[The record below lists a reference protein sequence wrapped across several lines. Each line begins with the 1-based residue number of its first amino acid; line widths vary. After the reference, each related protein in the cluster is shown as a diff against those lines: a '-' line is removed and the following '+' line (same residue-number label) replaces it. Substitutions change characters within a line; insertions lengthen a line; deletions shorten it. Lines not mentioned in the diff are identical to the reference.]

1 MSAMAD
7 APMDAAGSEVST
19 EELLAQVAGM
29 PNDDARRHAAVDEVV
44 RRHDWLVRWVA
55 ARYSGRGEDYE
66 VLRQEAYVGL
76 MEAIGRFDADR
87 GAFLPFAKLTV
98 LGTVKRHFRDR
109 RRWIRLPRRLQE
121 LQADIR
127 EVREEMAQGTGRQPS
142 SREIAERMGASERD
156 VAEAGSATFR
166 PVSLDAPAPSDP
178 DATLADLVGAED
190 GRIDQIVDL
199 EALRTALPTLPIRE
213 RKILLLRFYG
223 NFTQAEIAAKLGI
236 SQMHVSRL
244 IANTCAEL
252 RQRIEEHTATAR

>member
-1 MSAMAD
+1 MTLSQIREAEITSV
-7 APMDAAGSEVST
+7 PIESLLSEVAD
-19 EELLAQVAGM
+19 L
-29 PNDDARRHAAVDEVV
+29 PHDDPKRIAAVDEAV
-44 RRHDWLVRWVA
+44 RRHEWLVRWVA
-55 ARYSGRGEDYE
+55 SRYSGRGEDHE

-76 MEAIGRFDADR
+76 MEAIARFDPER

-127 EVREEMAQGTGRQPS
+127 AAREELAQGSGHQPTP
-142 SREIAERMGASERD
+142 RELAERMGADERD
-156 VAEAGSATFR
+156 VAEADAATFR

-178 DATLADLVGAED
+178 DSTLADLVGDED
-190 GRIDQIVDL
+190 DRIDKVVDM
-199 EALRTALPTLPIRE
+199 EALRAALPRLPVRE

-223 NFTQAEIAAKLGI
+223 NFTQAEIAEKLGI

-244 IANTCAEL
+244 ISSTCKEL
-252 RQRIEEHTATAR
+252 REQVLEMAS